1 MKSKL
6 STEQI
11 LEAID
16 RLEMGETLKKVS
28 QEFEISASQ
37 LANIRDRVG
46 RIARHR
52 TGSAM
57 QLAIKCGV
65 SLEDLK
71 TDFVRAIKFY
81 HFHEAKDFQK
91 EIDNHLL

>member
-37 LANIRDRVG
+37 LGSIRDRVG

-52 TGSAM
+52 MGSAM

-71 TDFVRAIKFY
+71 TDFVRTIEFY
-81 HFHEAKDFQK
+81 HRHVAEDFQA
-91 EIDNHLL
+91 EIDKHIL

>member
-11 LEAID
+11 MEAID
-16 RLEMGETLKKVS
+16 RLEMGETLKS
-28 QEFEISASQ
+28 LTHEFEISASQ

-52 TGSAM
+52 MCNAM
-57 QLAIKCGV
+57 YLAIKCNV

-71 TDFVRAIKFY
+71 NDFVRTIEFY
-81 HFHEAKDFQK
+81 HRHVAKDFQE
-91 EIDNHLL
+91 EIDKHFL